1 MSKRIKQLEMDAL
14 KKTFQG
20 VQDMVLLSSTG
31 VKCQTDNQMRLGLR
45 KKNIRLQVIKN
56 SLARRVF
63 EEIGIKLA
71 NCWEGST
78 TVAWGAGSI
87 AELSRELDALIKKND
102 KIKVKTAV
110 AEGQEI
116 PFQKALQMPTRVEA
130 IGKVI
135 ALALSPASRILAQL
149 TSPGSRIVGQ
159 IKSLGEKK
167 EEEKSVPAVATL

>member
-1 MSKRIKQLEMDAL
+1 MSKRIKQMEMDAL
-14 KKTFQG
+14 KQTFQG

-31 VKCQTDNQMRLGLR
+31 VNCQADNQMRVGLR

-63 EEIGIKLA
+63 DEIGIKLA
-71 NCWEGST
+71 NCWEGPT
-78 TVAWGAGSI
+78 AVAWGATSI
-87 AELSRELDALIKKND
+87 AELSRELDGIIKKND
-102 KIKVKTAV
+102 KIKVKTVV

-116 PFQKALQMPTRVEA
+116 PFQKALRMPTRVEA

-135 ALALSPASRILAQL
+135 ALALSPASRIVAQL
-149 TSPGSRIVGQ
+149 TAPASRLAGQ

-167 EEEKSVPAVATL
+167 EEEKVDPAA